1 MNKIT
6 FNSLY
11 VLICVKNHLREF
23 SKLNLQAK
31 RSELHSIVSTFGLNS
46 QQAIHCSQEL
56 DKLILEIM
64 KEQYAAQSNIKGMN
78 PSYKG
83 NHVVPVCS

>member
-1 MNKIT
+1 M
-6 FNSLY
+6 
-11 VLICVKNHLREF
+11 
-23 SKLNLQAK
+23 NLQAK

-64 KEQYAAQSNIKGMN
+64 KEHLANMN
-78 PSYKG
+78 SRKQ
-83 NHVVPVCS
+83 